1 MLILY
6 FGELIKGKNLL
17 QYRFESKLYNKIVSN
32 SFDAIIVANSTGIIQ
47 YVNESCCAIFD
58 YSKAE
63 LIYQNI
69 MILMPDEFKGLHKKG
84 MANHVKYGTK
94 NVIDNGAVILKGIR
108 KNKEVFP
115 FRAKAILI

>member
-1 MLILY
+1 MNYVFVFLFGLLFIIAGYLIVGTELRTYSIIEIHKENPLLYIIDSAPFVLMLILY

-63 LIYQNI
+63 LI
-69 MILMPDEFKGLHKKG
+69 G
-84 MANHVKYGTK
+84 
-94 NVIDNGAVILKGIR
+94 
-108 KNKEVFP
+108 
-115 FRAKAILI
+115 